1 MKLVLFV
8 NRQTSVLI
16 LSAPCLLCKIGWQ
29 KAETHL
35 SLQHS
40 DLLCSDGMAHTVS
53 SPIQLHEQDSVTTST
68 TLFGQ
73 HIVASFSQHALV
85 LSLTSLWKSGSR
97 KIAKYAT
104 WIQGDS
110 EQEAG
115 CKIVTS
121 GKEQGT
127 QNYEFDE
134 GVSKKKIMI
143 RKNIKPISINCWLN
157 KSAHFE

>member
-16 LSAPCLLCKIGWQ
+16 LSAPCLLCKTGWQ

-40 DLLCSDGMAHTVS
+40 VTCCAVMEWHIVS

-68 TLFGQ
+68 TPFGQ
-73 HIVASFSQHALV
+73 HIVASLSQHALV

-97 KIAKYAT
+97 KIANYAP
-104 WIQGDS
+104 WIQADS
-110 EQEAG
+110 QQEAR
-115 CKIVTS
+115 CKVVTS
-121 GKEQGT
+121 GNERGT
-127 QNYEFDE
+127 QSYEFDE
-134 GVSKKKIMI
+134 GVSKKKIII
-143 RKNIKPISINCWLN
+143 RKNIKPISINRWLN